1 MSAVGQGVAV
11 VLAAQLYV
19 YPPDGQDEAQALRQV
34 QQGREVC
41 VAPDAGGVVRQGGV
55 IVGLQPRQGRP
66 VELGLGREEVVTIVL
81 WQGGRRVGARQL
93 VAVVARQLQVERGL
107 EPPVKDAFGE
117 GGFQCPGVRPVLQG
131 ASRQGQSVFREVLFV
146 HRGMSTVAVGQ
157 GQRGEKFIY
166 RVFIFGVELP
176 RGGGAEGHQ
185 AGGRGQRAV
194 VGAAQV
200 GAEVECLP
208 RLPVEAAIKREFPV
222 IVVLV
227 AQVEGRMVE
236 QVRLL
241 CPEVVRPFDRHLH
254 RGEQPS
260 AFPLELG
267 RQVGP
272 EVRGVVGATGPLG
285 REACLQAAAEA
296 VALAQVAGRM
306 AGVETPVGV
315 VVALRGQGQGGR

>member
-1 MSAVGQGVAV
+1 MSA
-11 VLAAQLYV
+11 
-19 YPPDGQDEAQALRQV
+19 
-34 QQGREVC
+34 
-41 VAPDAGGVVRQGGV
+41 
-55 IVGLQPRQGRP
+55 
-66 VELGLGREEVVTIVL
+66 
-81 WQGGRRVGARQL
+81 
-93 VAVVARQLQVERGL
+93 
-107 EPPVKDAFGE
+107 
-117 GGFQCPGVRPVLQG
+117 
-131 ASRQGQSVFREVLFV
+131 
-146 HRGMSTVAVGQ
+146 VAVGQ

-254 RGEQPS
+254 RGEQPP

-267 RQVGP
+267 RQVGA
-272 EVRGVVGATGPLG
+272 EVRGVVGADGGGRLQPVAGPLG

-306 AGVETPVGV
+306 AGVETPLGV